1 MHIARDIC
9 VDMMTDTT
17 AKLQLPD
24 ISRRA
29 FTCGL
34 GTSLLMPSPLMAM
47 QCRRRRSFKVYSALL
62 HANQPDLRPYGIDP
76 IHLFDRGIWKNDAE
90 RHSAPD
96 AGLVAGRIARVPD
109 DGAPLVMDFEFFQ
122 MRSREE
128 TIRSRD
134 AMQRI
139 AQTFDRFAGN
149 RPIGFYGYLPV
160 RNYWDAIESAR
171 SPKFRQWQELNSL
184 MAPLAQSVDMLF
196 PSIYTLYNNPHQ
208 WESYALAQVAEARRI
223 STKPV
228 VPFIWP
234 DFHHNGN
241 DGPLEAIPRD
251 FWRFQL
257 NTLAQVADGL
267 VIWGG
272 WDMARWSPVRW
283 EDSAPWWI
291 ETQQFLREVR

>member
-1 MHIARDIC
+1 MQVAHCIR
-9 VDMMTDTT
+9 VDMTTETT

-34 GTSLLMPSPLMAM
+34 GTSLLMPSPLLAM
-47 QCRRRRSFKVYSALL
+47 QDGRRHFKVYSALL

-76 IHLFDRGIWKNDAE
+76 IYLFDRGIWKNDAS

-96 AGLVAGRIARVPD
+96 PGLVAERIAHVPD
-109 DGAPLVMDFEFFQ
+109 DDAPLVMDFEFFQ

-139 AQTFDRFAGN
+139 AETFDRFAGN

-160 RNYWDAIESAR
+160 RNYWDSIESAT
-171 SPKFRQWQELNSL
+171 SPRYRKWQELNSL
-184 MAPLAQSVDMLF
+184 MSPLAQSIDMLF
-196 PSIYTLYNNPHQ
+196 PSLYTFYNNPRQ
-208 WESYALAQVAEARRI
+208 WQQYALAQVAEARRI
-223 STKPV
+223 SNKPV

-234 DFHHNGN
+234 DFHHNGKN
-241 DGPLEAIPRD
+241 GPREAIPRD
-251 FWRFQL
+251 FWRLQL
-257 NTLAQVADGL
+257 NTLAQIADGL

-272 WDMARWSPVRW
+272 WDTVSWSRLRW
-283 EDSAPWWI
+283 DDKAPWWI
-291 ETQQFLREVR
+291 ETQQFLRGVR